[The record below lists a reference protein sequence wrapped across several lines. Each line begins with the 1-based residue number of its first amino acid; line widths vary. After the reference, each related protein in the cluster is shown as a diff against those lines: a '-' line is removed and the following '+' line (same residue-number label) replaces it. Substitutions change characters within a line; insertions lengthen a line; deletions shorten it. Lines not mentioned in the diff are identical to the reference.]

1 MAHGLATKKRY
12 FALREEGHTKTSAS
26 KEVGVDRNTGAI
38 WEREKFEGHVNGDE
52 SRRQRLELTLP
63 NPKQVWELSPE
74 AARALEDFGYFRY
87 RYLGRNST
95 PWQEE
100 AAHNT
105 VDWLASPDTE
115 LIVCNCPPGSGKS
128 TLFTNDIPLWM
139 ICRDRTIRIFL
150 GHRVISK
157 STSYAM
163 RIRKALERTKPLPAN
178 PAQGRPV
185 AAEGCLAYD
194 FGRFRPNYGDL
205 WTQGEFT
212 VMSEYGDEE
221 SSIEDKEST
230 VTAEAKGSEF
240 LGIRSNL
247 VVWDDLVTGSVLRN
261 QDLVENERQWWDNE
275 GVTRVEP
282 GGALLLVGQRMG
294 AEDLYRYCLNEK
306 LTEETPDGDIVDTDQ
321 PRYKHIIYPAHF
333 EDRCKGQ
340 HSKNIENA
348 YPAGCLLDPFRIP
361 WSGTNGL
368 LTIRRN
374 REEKYAVQ
382 YQQQD
387 VDPANVL
394 VQQLW
399 IDGGR
404 DKDGNVYPGCWDTH
418 RGLCEWPKGLSAPWY
433 SVATADPS
441 PSKYWAVEWWLYH
454 PASEQRFLLDLVQQ
468 KMEAGDFLDW
478 NANDK
483 IFFGLAQDWQVRSQK
498 LGLPI
503 THWIVE
509 QNAAQKFLLQYDHTK
524 RWQRVHKVEIIG
536 HNTTVLKLSEEY
548 GIEMLQN
555 LYKFGNVRLPG
566 TNRMVNGLKDNART
580 ASMKLI
586 YEATRYPDV
595 STTDCLMAQ
604 YFLEFNLPALSKVR
618 APLRKLHRPS
628 WMAA

>member
-1 MAHGLATKKRY
+1 MAFSPAAKKKY
-12 FALREEGHTKTSAS
+12 FALREKGFSISAAAR
-26 KEVGVDRNTGAI
+26 EVGADRNTGRA
-38 WEREKFEGHVNGDE
+38 WENDAANGPD
-52 SRRQRLELTLP
+52 SRVRRAELTLP
-63 NPKQVWELSPE
+63 DPRREWELPAE
-74 AARALEDFGYFRY
+74 AQRALKDFGYFRY
-87 RYLGRNST
+87 RYLGRRST

-100 AAHNT
+100 AAYNT
-105 VDWLASPDTE
+105 VNWLASEDTE

-178 PAQGRPV
+178 PAQGRTEN
-185 AAEGCLAYD
+185 AEGCLAAD

-247 VVWDDLVTGSVLRN
+247 VIWDDLVTGSVLRN

-306 LTEETPDGDIVDTDQ
+306 LTVEVDGEVVDTDT
-321 PRYKHIIYPAHF
+321 PRYKQIVYPAHF
-333 EDRCKGQ
+333 EDRCKGE
-340 HSKNIENA
+340 HGKKIENA
-348 YPAGCLLDPFRIP
+348 YPDGCLLDPFRIP
-361 WSGTNGL
+361 WSGATGL
-368 LTIRRN
+368 MTIKRN

-382 YQQQD
+382 YQQLD
-387 VDPANVL
+387 VDPSNVL

-404 DKDGNVYPGCWDTH
+404 DKDGNIYPGCWDSH
-418 RGLCEWPKGLSAPWY
+418 RGLCEWPRGLSAPWY
-433 SVATADPS
+433 SIATADPS
-441 PSKYWAVEWWLYH
+441 PSKFWAIEWWLYH
-454 PASEQRFLLDLVQQ
+454 PASEQRFLLDLVRQN
-468 KMEAGDFLDW
+468 MEAGDFLDW

-483 IFFGLAQDWQVRSQK
+483 QFFGLMHDWQVRSK
-498 LGLPI
+498 ALGLPI
-503 THWIVE
+503 THWIIE
-509 QNAAQKFLLQYDHTK
+509 QNAAQKFLLQYDHVK
-524 RWQRVHKVEIIG
+524 RWQRLNHIELIG

-548 GIEMLQN
+548 GIQMLAN
-555 LYKFGNVRLPG
+555 LYKFGNIRLPG
-566 TNRMVNGLKDNART
+566 KGISRT
-580 ASMKLI
+580 ASLKLI

-604 YFLEFNLPALSKVR
+604 YFLEFNLPSLSKVR
-618 APLRKLHRPS
+618 KEMPRLARPS
-628 WMAA
+628 WMGRR